1 MDKYGFLSR
10 VSRAALPTVLPTVLP
25 IVLPVLR
32 AISIIVD
39 CGDEDA
45 DCDDDE
51 THENDLDL

>member
-1 MDKYGFLSR
+1 MFGFIPIFSR
-10 VSRAALPTVLPTVLP
+10 VSRAALPTVLPT
-25 IVLPVLR
+25 VLPVLR